1 MNEENYKIEKEK
13 KENNNDSVNILLS
26 KKETDN
32 EIEPI
37 KIIKRHRRKKLETD
51 IRNYKCLECD
61 KCYLSLSALK
71 NHLRTKHDDGKNEKK
86 GRGRPKKDFKE
97 NDFTDS
103 MKEKLD
109 KFYKSQKKNKTEE
122 KDDNSNNVDTSLL
135 INLFKELYI
144 NHKNELFNSINK
156 IEEYNFY
163 NLLIKNWDIG
173 DESFENKSRFSMLNC
188 FQSESVVDKPP
199 IDMVFFLYL
208 KYLSKKNLNLKYFCL
223 IFKYITIFR
232 EYINKEKKNTI
243 NKKFISE
250 NKNEYTQIYDAEII
264 PDLFN
269 DFLMDFME
277 SNNYFGLNKDEII
290 QLIEFFCYW
299 LLTKGYTDSH
309 ISKIDN

>member
-1 MNEENYKIEKEK
+1 MNEEDYKIEK
-13 KENNNDSVNILLS
+13 KENSNDSINILS
-26 KKETDN
+26 KKDDDN
-32 EIEPI
+32 EKGTI

-51 IRNYKCLECD
+51 IRDYKCLECD

-71 NHLRTKHDDGKNEKK
+71 NHLRTKHDYGKNEKK

-97 NDFTDS
+97 TDFADN

-109 KFYKSQKKNKTEE
+109 KFYKSQKRNKIEE
-122 KDDNSNNVDTSLL
+122 NNNDNQNIIDTSFLKG
-135 INLFKELYI
+135 LFNELYI
-144 NHKNELFNSINK
+144 NHKNELFKSINK
-156 IEEYNFY
+156 IEENNFY
-163 NLLIKNWDIG
+163 NLLTKNWEIG
-173 DESFENKSRFSMLNC
+173 NENLENKSRFSMLNC
-188 FQSESVVDKPP
+188 FQSESLVDKPP

-208 KYLSKKNLNLKYFCL
+208 KYISKKNLNIKYFCF

-232 EYINKEKKNTI
+232 EYINKEKKNFI
-243 NKKFISE
+243 NKEFICE

-299 LLTKGYTDSH
+299 LFTKGYTVSH

>member
-1 MNEENYKIEKEK
+1 MNEEDYKIEK
-13 KENNNDSVNILLS
+13 KENSNDSINILS
-26 KKETDN
+26 KKDDDN
-32 EIEPI
+32 EKGTI

-51 IRNYKCLECD
+51 IRDYKCLECD

-71 NHLRTKHDDGKNEKK
+71 NHLRTKHDYGKNGKK

-97 NDFTDS
+97 TDFADN

-109 KFYKSQKKNKTEE
+109 KFYKSQKRNKIEE
-122 KDDNSNNVDTSLL
+122 NNNDNQNIIDTSFLKG
-135 INLFKELYI
+135 LFNELYI
-144 NHKNELFNSINK
+144 NHKNELFKSINK
-156 IEEYNFY
+156 IEENNFY
-163 NLLIKNWDIG
+163 NLLTKNWEIG
-173 DESFENKSRFSMLNC
+173 NENLENKSRFSMLNC
-188 FQSESVVDKPP
+188 FQSESLVDKPP

-208 KYLSKKNLNLKYFCL
+208 KYISKKNLNIKYFCF

-232 EYINKEKKNTI
+232 EYINKEKKNFI
-243 NKKFISE
+243 NKEFICE

-299 LLTKGYTDSH
+299 LFTKGYTVSH

>member
-1 MNEENYKIEKEK
+1 MNEDNYKIEK
-13 KENNNDSVNILLS
+13 KENNNDSVNILS
-26 KKETDN
+26 KKDNDN
-32 EIEPI
+32 EKGSI

-51 IRNYKCLECD
+51 IRDYKCLECD

-71 NHLRTKHDDGKNEKK
+71 NHKRTKHDYGKNEKK

-97 NDFTDS
+97 TIFTDN

-109 KFYKSQKKNKTEE
+109 KFYKSQKKNTIEE
-122 KDDNSNNVDTSLL
+122 KNFNPNKIDTSFLK
-135 INLFKELYI
+135 NLFNELYI
-144 NHKNELFNSINK
+144 NHKNELFNSIDK

-163 NLLIKNWDIG
+163 DLLIKNWELR
-173 DESFENKSRFSMLNC
+173 DENFENKSRFSMLNC
-188 FQSESVVDKPP
+188 FQSESIVDKPP
-199 IDMVFFLYL
+199 IDIVFFLYL
-208 KYLSKKNLNLKYFCL
+208 KYISKKNLNMNYFCY

-232 EYINKEKKNTI
+232 EYINKEKKNSI
-243 NKKFISE
+243 NKKFICE

-299 LLTKGYTDSH
+299 LFTKGYTVSH

>member
-1 MNEENYKIEKEK
+1 MNEENYKIEKKEKNNDSANILLK
-13 KENNNDSVNILLS
+13 KEN
-26 KKETDN
+26 DN
-32 EIEPI
+32 EKGSI

-51 IRNYKCLECD
+51 IRDYKCLECG

-71 NHLRTKHDDGKNEKK
+71 NHLRTKHDYGKNEKK

-97 NDFTDS
+97 TDFTDN

-109 KFYKSQKKNKTEE
+109 KFYKSQKKNKIEE
-122 KDDNSNNVDTSLL
+122 KNDNPKRIDTSFLK
-135 INLFKELYI
+135 NLFNELYI
-144 NHKNELFNSINK
+144 NHKNELFNSIDK

-163 NLLIKNWDIG
+163 DLLIKNWEKR
-173 DESFENKSRFSMLNC
+173 DENFENKSRFSMLNC
-188 FQSESVVDKPP
+188 FQSDSLVDKPP
-199 IDMVFFLYL
+199 IDIVFFLYL
-208 KYLSKKNLNLKYFCL
+208 KYLSKKNMNLKYFCF

-232 EYINKEKKNTI
+232 EYINKEKKNSI
-243 NKKFISE
+243 NKKFICE

-299 LLTKGYTDSH
+299 LFTKGYTVSH

>member
-1 MNEENYKIEKEK
+1 MNEEKYKIEK
-13 KENNNDSVNILLS
+13 KENINDSVNILS
-26 KKETDN
+26 KKDIDN
-32 EIEPI
+32 KKESI
-37 KIIKRHRRKKLETD
+37 KIIKRHRRKNLETD
-51 IRNYKCLECD
+51 IWDYKCLECS

-71 NHLRTKHDDGKNEKK
+71 NHLRTKHDSGKNEKK

-97 NDFTDS
+97 TDFTDN

-109 KFYKSQKKNKTEE
+109 KFYKSQKKNKIEE
-122 KDDNSNNVDTSLL
+122 KNDNHNKIDTSFLK
-135 INLFKELYI
+135 NLFNELYI
-144 NHKNELFNSINK
+144 NHKNELFKSINN
-156 IEEYNFY
+156 IDEYNFY
-163 NLLIKNWDIG
+163 NLLIKNWEIG
-173 DESFENKSRFSMLNC
+173 DENLENKSRFSMLNC
-188 FQSESVVDKPP
+188 FQSESMVDKPP

-208 KYLSKKNLNLKYFCL
+208 KYLSKKNMNLKYFCF

-232 EYINKEKKNTI
+232 EYINKEKKNSI
-243 NKKFISE
+243 NKKFICE

-299 LLTKGYTDSH
+299 LFTKGYTVSH

>member
-1 MNEENYKIEKEK
+1 MNEEDYKIEK
-13 KENNNDSVNILLS
+13 KENSNDSINILS
-26 KKETDN
+26 KKDDDN
-32 EIEPI
+32 EKGTI

-51 IRNYKCLECD
+51 IRDYKCLECD

-71 NHLRTKHDDGKNEKK
+71 NHLRTKHDYGKNEKK

-97 NDFTDS
+97 TDFADN

-109 KFYKSQKKNKTEE
+109 KFYKSQKRNKIEE
-122 KDDNSNNVDTSLL
+122 NNNDNQNIIDTSFLKG
-135 INLFKELYI
+135 LFNELYI
-144 NHKNELFNSINK
+144 NHKNELFKSINK
-156 IEEYNFY
+156 IEENNFY
-163 NLLIKNWDIG
+163 NLLTKNWEIG
-173 DESFENKSRFSMLNC
+173 NENLENKSRFSMLNC
-188 FQSESVVDKPP
+188 FQSESLVDKPP

-208 KYLSKKNLNLKYFCL
+208 KYISKKNLNIKYFCF

-232 EYINKEKKNTI
+232 EYINKEKKNFI
-243 NKKFISE
+243 NKEFICE

-299 LLTKGYTDSH
+299 LFTKGYTVSH
-309 ISKIDN
+309 ISKIDI